1 MLLGLSPALVGC
13 SSGWLGR
20 RQAAPVGL
28 SPGSNRLDPALSGNG
43 RYLASVLEERGR
55 VRLVLQEQ
63 PGGAVVPL
71 RHWRGREPHSSPS
84 LSWNGRY
91 VAGLMQQ
98 GPRRLAVV
106 EDRLTGRLLRL
117 PLPGQG
123 SPVRLSLAPDAGR
136 LAVQVVKQGQWQVEV
151 LDLSG
156 VLEPDRPG
164 GTTAVGGGPDRGEA
178 N

>member
-1 MLLGLSPALVGC
+1 
-13 SSGWLGR
+13 
-20 RQAAPVGL
+20 VGL
-28 SPGSNRLDPALSGNG
+28 GAAANRLDPALSGNG
-43 RYLASVLEERGR
+43 RYLASVLESGGR
-55 VRLVLQEQ
+55 ARLVLQEQ

-71 RHWRGREPHSSPS
+71 RHWRGREPHSSPA

-91 VAGLMQQ
+91 VAGLVQQ
-98 GPRRLAVV
+98 GPQRLALL

-117 PLPGQG
+117 RLPGQG
-123 SPVRLSLAPDAGR
+123 SPTRLSLAPDATS
-136 LAVQVVKQGQWQVEV
+136 LAVQLVQQGQWRVEV

-164 GTTAVGGGPDRGEA
+164 ASRVSGGGPVPGSR